1 MLLEKKICCESICP
15 SIYSV
20 GATLDNLL
28 LVTHLLILTILLMD
42 VFLKIQLAAAVM
54 YLTFVGLNLAE
65 IYAPTHSPHRFLK
78 HLPYSNLYTKVY

>member
-1 MLLEKKICCESICP
+1 MGGDL
-15 SIYSV
+15 
-20 GATLDNLL
+20 
-28 LVTHLLILTILLMD
+28 